1 MLRITKDEKG
11 FTLIEL
17 MVVIVVIGILM
28 GVMGMAYTGM
38 IKRAENLK
46 IDANLRNLYM
56 AARVAVLDGQG
67 ATLEEQ
73 EDIEAL
79 VDWFE
84 TEGYLGKGD
93 IDTDE
98 IEEYT
103 VDVDGDGRDATVT
116 ATYKEGEDGERTYP
130 SN

>member
-1 MLRITKDEKG
+1 MFKITKDEKG

-28 GVMGMAYTGM
+28 GVMGTAYTGM

-56 AARVAVLDGQG
+56 AAKIAVLDENFPGVDESWSIEWLT
-67 ATLEEQ
+67 AKDYLDAK
-73 EDIEAL
+73 DIDA
-79 VDWFE
+79 DE
-84 TEGYLGKGD
+84 TEKAKYS
-93 IDTDE
+93 I
-98 IEEYT
+98 T
-103 VDVDGDGRDATVT
+103 VDGTDRNATIET
-116 ATYKEGEDGERTYP
+116 TYTDDSKIRKYP